1 MKSRISVSLEKRFFK
16 MLSDYANFLCVPRCD
31 MIQLLLRSG
40 LNDFQENP
48 FPIISAQ
55 SKNREQL
62 HKYQELFR
70 EISKSEEKHMV
81 KQADTIET
89 QMDDLKWNIEDKFV
103 RTTFYIS
110 EKQKDMI
117 QHIRQEANK
126 NGGRFL
132 QSDII
137 YAMMQHS
144 LNKELYTLSY
154 QPFWKMNLY
163 ENVHVLKEREIT
175 IKIPEII
182 YFGLRVCKDELGV
195 SLPSYLTAVLYDD
208 FISKK
213 ELINAALQREL
224 KKEK

>member
-1 MKSRISVSLEKRFFK
+1 
-16 MLSDYANFLCVPRCD
+16 
-31 MIQLLLRSG
+31 
-40 LNDFQENP
+40 
-48 FPIISAQ
+48 
-55 SKNREQL
+55 
-62 HKYQELFR
+62 
-70 EISKSEEKHMV
+70 
-81 KQADTIET
+81 
-89 QMDDLKWNIEDKFV
+89 
-103 RTTFYIS
+103 
-110 EKQKDMI
+110 
-117 QHIRQEANK
+117 
-126 NGGRFL
+126 
-132 QSDII
+132 
-137 YAMMQHS
+137 MMQHS